1 VIFGPRDQSGTINAQ
16 GIRSG
21 GQQSMTDILRQL
33 RAYWEKQ
40 RRYDRFLI
48 VASLPCLGAIGYLL
62 LLQQEPYS
70 PDLFY
75 AFALLFAVVGRK
87 GKDFIKDW
95 TPPILL
101 LLAYEYLRGLIPK
114 INPHVH
120 YYFMAKFDAFL
131 FGGQLPTA
139 WLQHL
144 LYNPNHLH
152 WYDYVSAFLY
162 SVFFAVPLIVAFV
175 LWLVDREDFEG
186 YVFGMVGLS
195 YMSFLTYLVYPAAPP
210 WLAAQRGMIPPIVH
224 VSDVTFSQFSPFI
237 ALPTLYKYF
246 APNLTAAV
254 PSLHAAY
261 PFFTPL
267 FIRKKYPKA
276 VPFFILHAVGVTFA
290 VIYLGE
296 HYFFDVA
303 LGLAYAYLAYLAVA
317 PGAAVQRM
325 ISGPKEQSRAVHQ

>member
-1 VIFGPRDQSGTINAQ
+1 
-16 GIRSG
+16 
-21 GQQSMTDILRQL
+21 MTDALRKL
-33 RAYWEKQ
+33 RVYWEKQ
-40 RRYDRFLI
+40 SRYNRFLI
-48 VASLPCLGAIGYLL
+48 VASLPCLGAVGYLL
-62 LLQQEPYS
+62 ALQPESYS
-70 PDLFY
+70 PDHFY
-75 AFALLFAVVGRK
+75 AFALVFAVVARQ

-101 LLAYEYLRGLIPK
+101 LLAYEYLRALIPK

-131 FGGQLPTA
+131 FGGQLPAA
-139 WLQHL
+139 WLQRL
-144 LYNPNHLH
+144 LYNPGYLH

-162 SVFFAVPLIVAFV
+162 STFFAVPLCIAFV

-195 YMSFLTYLVYPAAPP
+195 YMAFLTYLVYPAAPP
-210 WLAAQRGMIPPIVH
+210 WLAAQRGIIPQIVH
-224 VSDVTFSQFSPFI
+224 VTDVAFSQFSPFI
-237 ALPTLYKYF
+237 ALPTVYKYF

-267 FIRKKYPKA
+267 FVGKKYPKA
-276 VPFFILHAVGVTFA
+276 VPFLILYALGVAFA
-290 VIYLGE
+290 VIYLGD

-303 LGLAYAYLAYLAVA
+303 LGLAYAYIAYLTVT
-317 PGAAVQRM
+317 PGGAVQRM
-325 ISGPKEQSRAVHQ
+325 ISRSKKQGRSVHQ

>member
-1 VIFGPRDQSGTINAQ
+1 
-16 GIRSG
+16 
-21 GQQSMTDILRQL
+21 MTNVLRQL
-33 RAYWEKQ
+33 RAWWEKQ

-62 LLQQEPYS
+62 ALQQEPCS
-70 PDLFY
+70 PDHFY
-75 AFALLFAVVGRK
+75 AFALVFAVIGRQ
-87 GKDFIKDW
+87 GKEFIKDW

-101 LLAYEYLRGLIPK
+101 LLAYDYLRALIPK

-139 WLQHL
+139 RLQHL
-144 LYNPNHLH
+144 LYNPNYLH
-152 WYDYVSAFLY
+152 WYDYASAFLY
-162 SVFFAVPLIVAFV
+162 SIFFAVPLFVAFI

-195 YMSFLTYLVYPAAPP
+195 YMAFLTYLVYPAAPP
-210 WLAAQRGMIPPIVH
+210 WLAAQRGISPQVVH
-224 VSDVTFSQFSPFI
+224 ITDVAFSKFSPFI
-237 ALPTLYKYF
+237 ALPTVYKYI

-261 PFFTPL
+261 PFFAPL
-267 FIRKKYPKA
+267 FIGKKYPKA
-276 VPFFILHAVGVTFA
+276 VPFLILYAVGVAFA
-290 VIYLGE
+290 VIYLGD

-303 LGLAYAYLAYLAVA
+303 LGLAYAYLAYLAVS
-317 PGAAVQRM
+317 PGGAMQRM
-325 ISGPKEQSRAVHQ
+325 FSRLKKPSRPVYQEGKGRQANLTVS